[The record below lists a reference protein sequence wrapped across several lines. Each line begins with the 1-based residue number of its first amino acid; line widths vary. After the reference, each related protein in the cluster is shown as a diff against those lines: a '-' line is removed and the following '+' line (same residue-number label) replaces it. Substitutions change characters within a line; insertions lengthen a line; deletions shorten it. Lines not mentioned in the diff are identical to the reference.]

1 MELDHLQFNSAEN
14 MRWSSRFVGSC
25 SQGMA
30 SLLAEAQDREGFA
43 RRFKLSDFAHFL
55 PNTDPVVGLGPSST
69 QTFDAENMRWSQ
81 RFVDLFFQRQS
92 VLPGIQITKERE
104 KHRFKQQLFHSF
116 KYIYL
121 QIQKQIRKERE
132 ILIIHLLHRLVSK
145 DLFHLGT

>member
-1 MELDHLQFNSAEN
+1 MDGIGPSTVQQFSAEN

-69 QTFDAENMRWSQ
+69 QTFDAENMRWS
-81 RFVDLFFQRQS
+81 
-92 VLPGIQITKERE
+92 
-104 KHRFKQQLFHSF
+104 
-116 KYIYL
+116 
-121 QIQKQIRKERE
+121 
-132 ILIIHLLHRLVSK
+132 
-145 DLFHLGT
+145 